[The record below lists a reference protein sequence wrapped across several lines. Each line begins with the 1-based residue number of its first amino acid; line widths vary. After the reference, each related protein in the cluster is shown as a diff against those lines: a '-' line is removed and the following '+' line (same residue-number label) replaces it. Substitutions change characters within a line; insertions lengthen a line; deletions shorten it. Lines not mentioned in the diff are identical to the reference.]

1 MDRDQLIC
9 ILKRLNEL
17 YEDRLLAE
25 NTKDLRRRKKA
36 ILEVDKRIADYAKS
50 LPLELKELFDK
61 QVGAN
66 SLNIQHADD
75 IGQCVDIV
83 RELLRQMD

>member
-50 LPLELKELFDK
+50 LPLEFKR
-61 QVGAN
+61 
-66 SLNIQHADD
+66 I
-75 IGQCVDIV
+75 I
-83 RELLRQMD
+83 